1 MLYFKLKVKDE
12 GLLEENKQLKEE
24 FEQLK
29 EITMGWFAE
38 KQVLHDK
45 ISSLENR
52 IRSITED
59 NSSRIVELE
68 AELLTVKRDC
78 EKRVEEAEKDRKMF
92 KFEMGKELSINE
104 TLNKRQ

>member
-38 KQVLHDK
+38 K
-45 ISSLENR
+45 
-52 IRSITED
+52 
-59 NSSRIVELE
+59 
-68 AELLTVKRDC
+68 
-78 EKRVEEAEKDRKMF
+78 
-92 KFEMGKELSINE
+92 
-104 TLNKRQ
+104 